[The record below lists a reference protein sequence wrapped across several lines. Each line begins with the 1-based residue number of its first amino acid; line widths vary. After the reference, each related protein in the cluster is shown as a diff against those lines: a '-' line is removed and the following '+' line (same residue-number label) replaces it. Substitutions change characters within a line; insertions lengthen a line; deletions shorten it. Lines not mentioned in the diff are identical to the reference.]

1 MNFPKFPVRQRT
13 QRHKTLWN
21 TTPGDCRGSPRQ
33 PDGGGHRIAGRR
45 GLIEHVTRSHMN
57 PAHADASCELHN
69 MQTSSCDESSG
80 EGVSVSDDEDLTTAK
95 PQISNTAMSCFFS
108 TVVEK
113 VSSLT
118 GHKRLLYLQIT
129 QELALSLVVHLSWWK
144 WVICFAFSSYG
155 CTQLYYSYISKLHL
169 KAESHS
175 MCVVV
180 GMVYT
185 PVVYVYWWYLCLLL
199 FMFTHFTCALNMS
212 LFSALSQL
220 VVMFQIVFGKH
231 KTVISLYQCTLWV
244 CLRLNTTVFVSESLL
259 SNGAR

>member
-1 MNFPKFPVRQRT
+1 MNFPKFPVRQTYATT
-13 QRHKTLWN
+13 QDAVEHN
-21 TTPGDCRGSPRQ
+21 TGRLPWVATATRRWRS
-33 PDGGGHRIAGRR
+33 PDGGTQGSHRACDTLTHEPRTCR
-45 GLIEHVTRSHMN
+45 CFVW
-57 PAHADASCELHN
+57 AAQHADIQLWWIQWWGCVCIRWWGFDDGKTTNQQHSHELF
-69 MQTSSCDESSG
+69 
-80 EGVSVSDDEDLTTAK
+80 L
-95 PQISNTAMSCFFS
+95 S

-220 VVMFQIVFGKH
+220 VVMFQIVFGKQ